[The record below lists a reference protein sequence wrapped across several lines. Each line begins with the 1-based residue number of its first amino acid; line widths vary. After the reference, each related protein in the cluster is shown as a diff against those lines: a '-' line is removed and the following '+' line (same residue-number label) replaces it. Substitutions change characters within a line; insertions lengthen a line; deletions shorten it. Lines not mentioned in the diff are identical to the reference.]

1 MFGFHRPHHPH
12 HGARGYRGGHHC
24 GHDRSRSFDDSP
36 IGEEDMFGHRGSRHG
51 EGSMRGS
58 AGRTR
63 LFAQGDLRLVVLA
76 LLQERPRHGYEV
88 IKAIEE
94 RVGGDY
100 SPSPGV
106 IYPTLT
112 LLSELGYARI
122 NAEEGERKQYAIT
135 EAGAEFLASQK
146 ATLDAVLH
154 RLDQAGRSGHAMR
167 APEVQRALQNFR
179 MALSVRLSRG
189 SLSRDQIRAV
199 VEAIDAAAVAIERS

>member
-1 MFGFHRPHHPH
+1 
-12 HGARGYRGGHHC
+12 
-24 GHDRSRSFDDSP
+24 
-36 IGEEDMFGHRGSRHG
+36 MFGHRGGRQG
-51 EGSMRGS
+51 EGSMRGT

-63 LFAQGDLRLVVLA
+63 LFGQGDLRLVVLE

-112 LLSELGYARI
+112 LLAELGHAQV
-122 NAEEGERKQYAIT
+122 AAQEGDRKQYAIT
-135 EAGAEFLASQK
+135 QAGAEFLASQK
-146 ATLDAVLH
+146 AALGAINE
-154 RLDQAGRSGHAMR
+154 RLDHAGRSGHAMR

-179 MALSVRLSRG
+179 MALHLRMAKGTL
-189 SLSRDQIRAV
+189 DIAQIRAIT
-199 VEAIDAAAVAIERS
+199 EAIDAAAKAIERS

>member
-1 MFGFHRPHHPH
+1 
-12 HGARGYRGGHHC
+12 
-24 GHDRSRSFDDSP
+24 
-36 IGEEDMFGHRGSRHG
+36 MFGHRGGRHG
-51 EGSMRGS
+51 EGLMRGG
-58 AGRTR
+58 ARTR

-112 LLSELGYARI
+112 LLAELGHARI
-122 NAEEGERKQYAIT
+122 SAEQGERKQYAIT
-135 EAGAEFLASQK
+135 PEGEAFLAQNK
-146 ATLDAVLH
+146 AALDAVMA
-154 RLDQAGRSGHAMR
+154 RLDQAARPGHAMR

-179 MALSVRLSRG
+179 MALHLRLG
-189 SLSRDQIRAV
+189 KGTLSAAQIRSIA
-199 VEAIDAAAVAIERS
+199 EAIDQAAVAIERS

>member
-1 MFGFHRPHHPH
+1 
-12 HGARGYRGGHHC
+12 
-24 GHDRSRSFDDSP
+24 
-36 IGEEDMFGHRGSRHG
+36 MFGHRGARHG
-51 EGSMRGS
+51 EGSMRG
-58 AGRTR
+58 AGGRTR

-88 IKAIEE
+88 IKEIEE

-112 LLSELGYARI
+112 LLAELGYAKI

-135 EAGAEFLASQK
+135 DAGIEFLASQK
-146 ATLDAVLH
+146 PALDAVLE
-154 RLDQAGRSGHAMR
+154 RLDHAGRSGHALR

-179 MALSVRLSRG
+179 MALYMRMAKGTLSRE
-189 SLSRDQIRAV
+189 QIRAV
-199 VEAIDAAAVAIERS
+199 VEAIDAAAVAIERA

>member
-1 MFGFHRPHHPH
+1 
-12 HGARGYRGGHHC
+12 
-24 GHDRSRSFDDSP
+24 
-36 IGEEDMFGHRGSRHG
+36 MFGHRGGRHG
-51 EGSMRGS
+51 EGLMRGG
-58 AGRTR
+58 ARTR

-112 LLSELGYARI
+112 LLAELGHAQI
-122 NAEEGERKQYAIT
+122 SAEQGERKQYAIT
-135 EAGAEFLASQK
+135 PEGEAFLADNK
-146 ATLDAVLH
+146 AALDAVMA
-154 RLDQAGRSGHAMR
+154 RLDHAARPGHEMR

-179 MALSVRLSRG
+179 MALHLRLG
-189 SLSRDQIRAV
+189 KGTLSAAQIRAIA
-199 VEAIDAAAVAIERS
+199 EAIDQAAVAIERT

>member
-1 MFGFHRPHHPH
+1 MFGFHRHHQPDRAAWA
-12 HGARGYRGGHHC
+12 GHC
-24 GHDRSRSFDDSP
+24 GGRSRHQFGDRDF
-36 IGEEDMFGHRGSRHG
+36 EEHGMFGHRGGRHG
-51 EGSMRGS
+51 EGLMRGG
-58 AGRTR
+58 ARTR

-112 LLSELGYARI
+112 LLAELGHAQI
-122 NAEEGERKQYAIT
+122 SAEQGERKQYAIT
-135 EAGAEFLASQK
+135 PEGEAFLADNK
-146 ATLDAVLH
+146 PALDAVMA
-154 RLDQAGRSGHAMR
+154 RLDHAARPGHAMR

-179 MALSVRLSRG
+179 MALHLRLG
-189 SLSRDQIRAV
+189 KGTLSAAQIRAIA
-199 VEAIDAAAVAIERS
+199 EAIDQAAVAIERS

>member
-1 MFGFHRPHHPH
+1 MFGFHRHHQPDRAAWA
-12 HGARGYRGGHHC
+12 GHC
-24 GHDRSRSFDDSP
+24 GGRSQHHVGAEYF
-36 IGEEDMFGHRGSRHG
+36 EEHGMFGHRGGRHG
-51 EGSMRGS
+51 EGLMRGG
-58 AGRTR
+58 ARTR

-112 LLSELGYARI
+112 LLAELGHAQI
-122 NAEEGERKQYAIT
+122 SAEQGERKQYAIT
-135 EAGAEFLASQK
+135 AEGEAFLADNK
-146 ATLDAVLH
+146 AALDAVMA
-154 RLDQAGRSGHAMR
+154 RLDHAARPGHAMR

-179 MALSVRLSRG
+179 MALHLRLGKST
-189 SLSRDQIRAV
+189 LSAAQIRAIA
-199 VEAIDAAAVAIERS
+199 EAIDQAAVAIERS